1 VVCDA
6 FEDLVEVDLG
16 VVFEVASDRLKV
28 CPFEY
33 VPAGML
39 NAGDA
44 GGFAIVYVAVEGALV
59 RPPYTAIAETV
70 SVVDTVSGAADCV
83 ELDVGVDPSVV

>member
-44 GGFAIVYVAVEGALV
+44 GGFA